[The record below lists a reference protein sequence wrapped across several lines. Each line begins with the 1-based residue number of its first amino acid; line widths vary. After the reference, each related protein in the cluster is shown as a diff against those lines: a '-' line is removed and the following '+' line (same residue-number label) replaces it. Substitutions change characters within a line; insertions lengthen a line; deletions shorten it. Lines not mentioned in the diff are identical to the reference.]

1 MEYKFDDL
9 EIGAKPVIHYFEE
22 ISAIPHGSGNT
33 KGISDY
39 LAGFAKEHGLRH
51 IQDRAGNVII
61 FKDASKGAEKSA
73 TLILQGH
80 MDMVCEKEADVSIDM
95 EKEPISL
102 QLDADGDTLRAQ
114 GTTLGADNG
123 IGIAIMLAVLDNDEL
138 LHPPLECIATVDEE
152 TGMLGCAELDC
163 STLSGRK
170 LLNLDSEDEGVFVAG
185 CAGGTTLT
193 SFLPADTKTREGT
206 PLTITVTGLKG
217 GHSGEMINEG
227 RASANQVLGRL
238 LSALRRAYPCRLISV
253 NGGTK
258 DNAITR
264 EAVAKILFKPGR
276 THAEIEEW
284 LTCFDKTLKDE
295 YQFTDPGI
303 SVNYM
308 WEEDHVCDVIRK
320 GEARKIAAFLCTF
333 PYGVQEYS
341 PVSKNLP
348 QTSLNLGI
356 LKTLGHEISATFLIR
371 SSIDSQKDMETD
383 RVRALTK
390 ALGGLSKVESTYPA
404 WEFRKDSAF
413 RDKITEIYKKQTGKD
428 AKIDI
433 IHGGVECGLI
443 CGKIPGLDA
452 VSAGPD
458 IYDIHT
464 PAEHIS
470 LKSIDRF
477 YTFVLELLKEIAK

>member
-1 MEYKFDDL
+1 M
-9 EIGAKPVIHYFEE
+9 
-22 ISAIPHGSGNT
+22 
-33 KGISDY
+33 
-39 LAGFAKEHGLRH
+39 
-51 IQDRAGNVII
+51 
-61 FKDASKGAEKSA
+61 
-73 TLILQGH
+73 
-80 MDMVCEKEADVSIDM
+80 
-95 EKEPISL
+95 
-102 QLDADGDTLRAQ
+102 
-114 GTTLGADNG
+114 
-123 IGIAIMLAVLDNDEL
+123 
-138 LHPPLECIATVDEE
+138 
-152 TGMLGCAELDC
+152 
-163 STLSGRK
+163 
-170 LLNLDSEDEGVFVAG
+170 
-185 CAGGTTLT
+185 
-193 SFLPADTKTREGT
+193 
-206 PLTITVTGLKG
+206 TITVTGLKG